1 MFRTCFRFSA
11 ALLGLALVLT
21 VGGVA
26 QAKNSRLITQST
38 SSDCGPA
45 ALATL
50 LTYYLD
56 IPSTE
61 AEIIRLANA
70 EPVRGTSLQGLENA
84 VDAKGG
90 GAQSVRMTYATLQEQ
105 LKSYAAP
112 VIVRLLLPE
121 PHFVLVF
128 QTGDEIAIT
137 DPAAGHV
144 WLKREAFLKRW
155 LIPGSK
161 DAEGYVFIAARA
173 DGKVNEANRALTL
186 RDLARSRRALQTTRT
201 SPVPFAR

>member
-1 MFRTCFRFSA
+1 MLHSRFHLPVA
-11 ALLGLALVLT
+11 PVALALLLTFSGL
-21 VGGVA
+21 A
-26 QAKNSRLITQST
+26 QAKDRRLIAQST

-50 LTYYLD
+50 LTFYLD

-61 AEIIRLANA
+61 AEIIRLAAA
-70 EPVRGTSLQGLENA
+70 EPERGTSLQGLENA
-84 VDAKGG
+84 VEAKGG
-90 GAQSVRMTYATLQEQ
+90 GAQSARMDFATLQQQ
-105 LKSYAAP
+105 LKSYPAP

-121 PHFVLVF
+121 PHFVVVL
-128 QTGDEIAIT
+128 QAGDEMALT

-155 LIPGSK
+155 LIPDSK

-173 DGKVNEANRALTL
+173 DGKVDEANVQRTL
-186 RDLARSRRALQTTRT
+186 RDLARARRALQTTRT
-201 SPVPFAR
+201 SPVPFAH